1 MCPLYGPVKATV
13 GQLAMLPAKEQTV
26 IEEGCRWQPLQ
37 PEPPGDSL
45 WLNLCCRSDCS
56 IHTQLL
62 KHQKSLIACSKSV
75 SVCTA
80 DLPSAR
86 KQRAKRGDTADTLSI
101 LSLNN
106 TFVFC
111 QQTGFK
117 LHHFFHWLDFLLSHL
132 WVPLRKKSSECK
144 TACE

>member
-1 MCPLYGPVKATV
+1 MRAPTARVTWGFPVTKPV
-13 GQLAMLPAKEQTV
+13 
-26 IEEGCRWQPLQ
+26 LQ
-37 PEPPGDSL
+37 RL
-45 WLNLCCRSDCS
+45 QH

-106 TFVFC
+106 TSFFC
-111 QQTGFK
+111 QQKGFNYIS
-117 LHHFFHWLDFLLSHL
+117 HTVTFFLIILFMS
-132 WVPLRKKSSECK
+132 VTCGKSGKK
-144 TACE
+144 